1 MGRQTSFR
9 KKYKRSKW
17 HKSRKKKLRY
27 YYTIIIFYKLY
38 KIIYI
43 NMTSASISFTIVGT
57 PQTFTLPNNVSSIQI
72 EAIGGGGGG
81 GGGGVR
87 GGHGAKVIASYV
99 NLIPGSTYTIK
110 VGGGGSGA
118 VSSAGGGGLT
128 EISGNGIYIIAGG
141 GGGGTPDGIGGDASG
156 NVGGNG
162 IGGHNYGLG
171 GNNGLG
177 GLGSLNNPAFS
188 GMNGTGGNGGNV
200 DFSGNDGVGQN
211 GAGGGSGSYD
221 LSGGK
226 CSEQNNISHGGIGGG
241 GQAVSNGFGGGGG
254 AGYGG
259 GGGGGGINGSPNGG
273 GGGGGSIAL
282 YNPSSISYTTS
293 TNGGIPSN
301 NGGNGSVTIS
311 YSFSIYN
318 NNINILNTTPL
329 SFTSNLQIPL
339 STYFI
344 IPKDF
349 TLNITDNAVIDN
361 SGGIVNYGTINITAG
376 SAINN
381 FPGSVY
387 LNEFGGI
394 INNDSSSNSNINSGR
409 FINRGEYN
417 NVLDGSIFTNNLGG
431 VFINKNGGTFSNTG
445 TLVNLPG
452 GIFDNYYNYLTNI
465 NYGEVINYG
474 QYIPDIQGLVY
485 PQYHIISDGSAHS
498 LAINT
503 ISGDLYTWGAN
514 NSGQIGNSVTGAN
527 VLVPSK
533 VPSTEL
539 SGNIWTTI
547 AGGGNTSFGIRDDY
561 SLYSWGDNTN
571 GHLGINNGT
580 DTSRNYPT
588 IIQPSANWIGV
599 ASGIN
604 HALALDYNN
613 FLYSWGDNTYG
624 QLGITNNDNKNSP
637 NLTHNT
643 HSTTITDTSNIII
656 PANINYINIGIVG
669 ETKTNSSNETNAKIS
684 GAFVQVFN
692 YPVIVDDIISF
703 SIYTL
708 PGGTGNNTGG
718 AGSYVYINDNS
729 AVGVGL
735 IAVAG
740 GNGGR
745 GQITNG
751 GSAGEQTNG
760 YGNNGVNSG
769 IGSGGIGSGANSE
782 EAKIAMTQRINIF
795 KLMKILSNVDILSIK
810 DEIDIES
817 KIVPLDP
824 TTTLVINDIDEVN
837 LNLDELDNELG
848 GDIDLDTLQTID
860 IKSNSNEVKKEPNTK
875 YIFFKDV

>member
-1 MGRQTSFR
+1 
-9 KKYKRSKW
+9 
-17 HKSRKKKLRY
+17 
-27 YYTIIIFYKLY
+27 
-38 KIIYI
+38 
-43 NMTSASISFTIVGT
+43 
-57 PQTFTLPNNVSSIQI
+57 
-72 EAIGGGGGG
+72 
-81 GGGGVR
+81 
-87 GGHGAKVIASYV
+87 
-99 NLIPGSTYTIK
+99 
-110 VGGGGSGA
+110 
-118 VSSAGGGGLT
+118 
-128 EISGNGIYIIAGG
+128 
-141 GGGGTPDGIGGDASG
+141 
-156 NVGGNG
+156 
-162 IGGHNYGLG
+162 
-171 GNNGLG
+171 
-177 GLGSLNNPAFS
+177 
-188 GMNGTGGNGGNV
+188 MNGTGGNGGNV

-692 YPVIVDDIISF
+692 YPVIQGDKFSF
-703 SIYTL
+703 SINSL
-708 PGGTGNNTGG
+708 LGGIGAQNGG

-729 AVGVGL
+729 AVNVGL

-740 GNGGR
+740 GAGGY
-745 GQITNG
+745 
-751 GSAGEQTNG
+751 S
-760 YGNNGVNSG
+760 NNGV
-769 IGSGGIGSGANSE
+769 I
-782 EAKIAMTQRINIF
+782 TIN
-795 KLMKILSNVDILSIK
+795 
-810 DEIDIES
+810 
-817 KIVPLDP
+817 
-824 TTTLVINDIDEVN
+824 
-837 LNLDELDNELG
+837 G
-848 GDIDLDTLQTID
+848 GDAGTSEWSRI
-860 IKSNSNEVKKEPNTK
+860 
-875 YIFFKDV
+875 